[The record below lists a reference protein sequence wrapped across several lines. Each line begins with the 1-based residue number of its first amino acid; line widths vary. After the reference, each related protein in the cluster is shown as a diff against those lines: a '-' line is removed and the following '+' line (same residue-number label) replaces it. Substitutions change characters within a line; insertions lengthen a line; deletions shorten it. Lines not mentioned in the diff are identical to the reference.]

1 MSRQTYNAKELA
13 ELLGVSE
20 SKSYQY
26 IRQMNAEL
34 TADGFLTVRGR
45 IPKAYV
51 EKRFFGGLTE
61 PQGVSNN
68 AQS

>member
-34 TADGFLTVRGR
+34 TDKGFLTVRGR

-61 PQGVSNN
+61 PQGVSKN
-68 AQS
+68 AQP

>member
-61 PQGVSNN
+61 PQGVLDN
-68 AQS
+68 A

>member
-34 TADGFLTVRGR
+34 TEKGFLTIRGKV
-45 IPKAYV
+45 PKAYA
-51 EKRFFGGLTE
+51 EKRFFGVNTE
-61 PQGVSNN
+61 PLEV
-68 AQS
+68 